1 MNACR
6 KLQAFFLA
14 SLLHPILAF
23 LIGPF
28 GSFILFARVEL
39 SFCCIQQF
47 RRLAYLTAP
56 ILVTAK
62 CSLKWGASIHRS
74 HSDIRGVCTAPASCF
89 SSQKLNSPS
98 GELLYSYRCASRFF
112 QVVLFRLS
120 FACFFAE
127 AWFGAGF
134 LGLPRGVVFTSF
146 SRFGGVL
153 VFSWLFALPWG
164 LLFTGCSR
172 LGGVLVFAWLFAL
185 PWGLLFTGCSRLGGE
200 LFFTWLFALPW
211 GLLFTS
217 SSWFGSVLFFS

>member
-1 MNACR
+1 LRTICTLMVGGKSRSGLVPPISLLTGISKGDIETMNACR

-112 QVVLFRLS
+112 
-120 FACFFAE
+120 
-127 AWFGAGF
+127 
-134 LGLPRGVVFTSF
+134 
-146 SRFGGVL
+146 
-153 VFSWLFALPWG
+153 
-164 LLFTGCSR
+164 
-172 LGGVLVFAWLFAL
+172 
-185 PWGLLFTGCSRLGGE
+185 
-200 LFFTWLFALPW
+200 
-211 GLLFTS
+211 
-217 SSWFGSVLFFS
+217 